1 MKNPIQLKYLSP
13 LLVTATP
20 DEIMRTIRS
29 SLRLGSLMRVAHV
42 MSRIATGV
50 KACVGVSM
58 GKIQS
63 SAREA
68 RRETQDNACS
78 SEGAEMRWQ

>member
-1 MKNPIQLKYLSP
+1 MKNPIQLKNLSP

-29 SLRLGSLMRVAHV
+29 SLREGSLMRVAHV

-50 KACVGVSM
+50 KACVDVSM
-58 GKIQS
+58 GRSKGVRERNDVKHVTTRIV
-63 SAREA
+63 ARE
-68 RRETQDNACS
+68 RR
-78 SEGAEMRWQ
+78 

>member
-1 MKNPIQLKYLSP
+1 M
-13 LLVTATP
+13 TATP
-20 DEIMRTIRS
+20 DEIIRTIRS

-50 KACVGVSM
+50 KACVDVSM
-58 GKIQS
+58 RKIQS

-68 RRETQDNACS
+68 RDNACS